1 MLRTIQVTTVSSIQ
15 SMPVEHV
22 FSVLFATSVHE
33 SPKWNSKKA
42 APVGGLLHGYQAGV
56 QVPPGLL
63 VGVVTDVQTEPWV
76 AQMATP

>member
-1 MLRTIQVTTVSSIQ
+1 MLRTIQVTIVSSIQ

-33 SPKWNSKKA
+33 SPNGTLKR
-42 APVGGLLHGYQAGV
+42 PPRLGGLLHGCQAGV